1 MPSLQKKSAGYNL
14 DHEKLSENRQ
24 LLVAGFL
31 SSISI
36 AYYVHSG
43 DYISVKMSC
52 QSRFTIGSGFTIS
65 EILRYTALIVE
76 TVFYKIGWPTHC

>member
-1 MPSLQKKSAGYNL
+1 MPVYKKKSAGYNL
-14 DHEKLSENRQ
+14 DHEKLSESRQ

-52 QSRFTIGSGFTIS
+52 QSRFTIGSGSTIS
-65 EILRYTALIVE
+65 EIGKIFKNFCLI
-76 TVFYKIGWPTHC
+76 T